1 MTSWS
6 QATALSRDGRVTIRK
21 VASEEA
27 ADEGAVK
34 VTLFRASDNGAC
46 GWYIGPVSAQSGRAR
61 IPYLPK
67 SAETMAS
74 VAVVRAVRAAEET
87 GAPICLIDPDNLW
100 TLAWRS

>member
-6 QATALSRDGRVTIRK
+6 HASALSRDGCVKIRK
-21 VASEEA
+21 VANENEA
-27 ADEGAVK
+27 DDEALK
-34 VTLFRASDNGAC
+34 ITLFRSSDDGAC
-46 GWYIGPVSAQSGRAR
+46 GWYIGPLSAQAGRMR

-67 SAETMAS
+67 SAQTMAS

-87 GAPICLIDPDNLW
+87 GAPICLIDPDDLW